1 MSKSTL
7 RVVARL
13 VSQADKVEE
22 FKAILTTLRDPTR
35 KEAGYISYELTQNTA
50 DPTDFTFIEEW
61 ASQEALDAH
70 MKTAHIADALG
81 KAAPLFASPPDIR
94 LLKTIW

>member
-13 VSQADKVEE
+13 VCQADKVEE

-35 KEAGYISYELTQNTA
+35 KETGCISYELTQNLA

-61 ASQEALDAH
+61 SGTDALDAH

-81 KAAPLFASPPDIR
+81 KAGPLLASPPDIR
-94 LLKTIW
+94 QFKTIW

>member
-13 VSQADKVEE
+13 VSQAGKVEE
-22 FKAILTTLRDPTR
+22 FKAILSTLREPTR
-35 KEAGYISYELTQNTA
+35 KEAGCISYELTQNNA

-81 KAAPLFASPPDIR
+81 KATPLFGAPPDIR
-94 LLKTIW
+94 VFTTIW

>member
-13 VSQADKVEE
+13 VCQADKVEE

-35 KEAGYISYELTQNTA
+35 KETGCISYELTQNNA

-61 ASQEALDAH
+61 SSAEALDAH

-81 KAAPLFASPPDIR
+81 KAAPLFGAPPDIR
-94 LLKTIW
+94 LFTTIW

>member
-13 VSQADKVEE
+13 VCQADKVEE
-22 FKAILTTLRDPTR
+22 FKTILTTLRDPTR
-35 KEAGYISYELTQNTA
+35 KEAGCISYELTQNQA

-81 KAAPLFASPPDIR
+81 KATPFFASAPDIR
-94 LLKTIW
+94 LFKTIW